1 MTSVNGTN
9 AANGG
14 EEWRYDI
21 TVYPKN
27 ATGNPTLE
35 KTVREAAKDTG
46 KNNGSAVD
54 DGYRKAR
61 TAILDANL
69 TTIIA
74 GLVMML
80 VGPTP
85 IKNFATTL
93 LAGVIISMFTAIVVT
108 RYFMKVLMKLGVKS
122 PKLLALKEGKAD
134 EK

>member
-1 MTSVNGTN
+1 MPSIAGIVLSIGM
-9 AANGG
+9 AVDANVVIF
-14 EEWRYDI
+14 ER
-21 TVYPKN
+21 V
-27 ATGNPTLE
+27 
-35 KTVREAAKDTG
+35 KDEFKAG
-46 KNNGSAVD
+46 KQLDVAVD